1 MLQLF
6 QTSTN
11 VTRVP
16 IAVTL
21 TRSASTTRARTSAF
35 SFVLVAL
42 CAPPADSV
50 KVGHVVPVVLVCKYL
65 GVLRP
70 VNQYSNTR
78 VAVLVSLF
86 FFFFVSGGG
95 FLFLFVWLLLGF
107 WGFFSFFSFSLSFWG
122 VGWGGGREPLYSL
135 FLKKKKKK
143 RISCDMEPFCAD
155 LGRDGFSSSLSTLG
169 VIILLC
175 L

>member
-70 VNQYSNTR
+70 VYQYSNTR

-86 FFFFVSGGG
+86 FFFFCLLVVVG
-95 FLFLFVWLLLGF
+95 FCFYLFGCCWGFGLL
-107 WGFFSFFSFSLSFWG
+107 FFSFLSLSLFG
-122 VGWGGGREPLYSL
+122 GWGGVGVGNLYT
-135 FLKKKKKK
+135 
-143 RISCDMEPFCAD
+143 PF
-155 LGRDGFSSSLSTLG
+155 F
-169 VIILLC
+169 
-175 L
+175 

>member
-86 FFFFVSGGG
+86 
-95 FLFLFVWLLLGF
+95 LFLFFFLLVVVGFCFYLFGCCWGFLGF
-107 WGFFSFFSFSLSFWG
+107 FFFSFSLSFWG

-135 FLKKKKKK
+135 FLKKKKEEKNQ
-143 RISCDMEPFCAD
+143 
-155 LGRDGFSSSLSTLG
+155 L
-169 VIILLC
+169 
-175 L
+175 